1 MEDLEI
7 LSKYKRLDP
16 VNRQYFND
24 YLRYL
29 KLRNIGE
36 KTVLTKLWKVYGFLI
51 WSDFQDIKQARQE
64 DLENFYLHRKQVRSP
79 ITAFGDIQELRLFFA
94 WLIPDREVI
103 TFKPQKPRH
112 DVPPEKVLQ
121 SDNVRKILEVCETQR
136 DRALISAY
144 WDSAARLSEL
154 LNCNLRDITFD
165 RYGGVISVTGKT
177 GRRNIRLVSSIPDIQ
192 AWVNIHPLK
201 NNPGAPLFVTSR
213 RRGSKTVTR
222 LTTRR
227 VQNIFAR
234 LGDLAG
240 CPKDTNPHSFRHGR
254 LTCRG
259 RQLTESELR
268 EFAGWSKGSNMAA
281 VYVHLS
287 SRDIDDKILRVEG
300 IKQEEDPIPDPMA
313 PIICPRCKKPNAPD
327 TKFCGACSMI
337 LSEEAAITRDN
348 LKQIVRENP
357 EKILAELTQLYAEQK
372 IKV

>member
-7 LSKYKRLDP
+7 LAKYKRLDP
-16 VNRQYFND
+16 VNHQYFND

-36 KTVLTKLWKVYGFLI
+36 KTVLTKLWKVYGYLI
-51 WSDFQDIKQARQE
+51 WSQFRDAKTACPE
-64 DLENFYLHRKQVRSP
+64 DLENFYLHRKKERSP

-94 WLIPDREVI
+94 WLIPDREII
-103 TFKPQKPRH
+103 TFKPQKPRL
-112 DVPPEKVLQ
+112 DVPPEKVLH
-121 SDNVRKILEVCETQR
+121 SDNVRKILEACETQR
-136 DRALISAY
+136 DRALVSVF
-144 WDSAARLSEL
+144 WDSAARLNEI

-165 RYGGVISVTGKT
+165 RYGGVISVSGKT
-177 GRRNIRLVSSIPDIQ
+177 GRRNIRLVSSIPDLQ
-192 AWVNIHPLK
+192 LWVNIHPMK
-201 NNPGAPLFVTSR
+201 SNPSAPLFVTSR
-213 RRGSKTVTR
+213 RRGSTTLTR

-254 LTCRG
+254 LTSRG

-268 EFAGWSKGSNMAA
+268 EYAGWSKGSNMAA

-287 SRDIDDKILRVEG
+287 SRDIDDKILSVEG
-300 IKQEEDPIPDPMA
+300 VKQEENQAPDPMA
-313 PIICPRCKKPNAPD
+313 PIVCPRCKKSNAPD
-327 TKFCGACSMI
+327 MMYCGSCSMI
-337 LSEEAAITRDN
+337 LSEEAAITRDS

-357 EKILAELTQLYAEQK
+357 EKVLAELTQIYAEQK
-372 IKV
+372 IKA